1 MDFPSPKSNIA
12 RLNTYK
18 PNFGKSKINN
28 LIRLSANESA
38 LGASLEAIKA
48 LKTFSNDLNRYPPQV
63 SDELISAI
71 SLRYSLNKKKII
83 LGNGSDEL
91 ISILAQ
97 TFLNYNDEAIYTE
110 FGFLQFPQ
118 AISIAGAKG
127 VAANDV
133 NHTASVDNILSKI
146 SKKTKLIFLA
156 NPNNPTGTF
165 IPRKEVVRLH
175 ESIPKKVLLVYDAAY
190 SEFVVNDDYID
201 GSELADKYE
210 NVIMLR
216 TFSKLHGL
224 ASLRLGWGYSSENI
238 IESLMKVRGPFSVNA
253 AAIMAGVAALKDLEF
268 QKKSIQ
274 HNLKWMSWFE
284 KELESLNL
292 DFQRSI
298 TNFLLIKFPIDN
310 KYNAHNAENF
320 LASKGILVR
329 GMKVYGL
336 SNYLRVSIGT
346 EEENVKFVNALKTFF
361 KKQ

>member
-1 MDFPSPKSNIA
+1 MDFPSPKLNIEK
-12 RLNTYK
+12 LHTYK

-38 LGASLEAIKA
+38 LGASSDAIKA

-63 SDELISAI
+63 SDELLSAI
-71 SLRYSLNKKKII
+71 SKRYSLNKNKII

-118 AISIAGAKG
+118 AISIAGAMG
-127 VAANDV
+127 VVANDV

-165 IPRKEVVRLH
+165 ISKNEVIRLH
-175 ESIPKKVLLVYDAAY
+175 ESIPKNILLVYDAAY

-201 GSELADKYE
+201 GSELAEKYE

-224 ASLRLGWGYSSENI
+224 ASLRLGWGYASENI
-238 IESLMKVRGPFSVNA
+238 IGNLMKVRGPFSVNA
-253 AAIMAGVAALKDLEF
+253 AAIMAGVAALEDLEF
-268 QKKSIQ
+268 QKKSVQ
-274 HNLKWMSWFE
+274 HNLKWMSWLE
-284 KELESLNL
+284 KELKLLNL
-292 DFQRSI
+292 DFKSSI
-298 TNFLLIKFPIDN
+298 TNFLLIKFPVELE
-310 KYNAHNAENF
+310 YSAENAESF

-346 EEENVKFVNALKTFF
+346 KEENIKFINELKTFF
-361 KKQ
+361 RK

>member
-1 MDFPSPKSNIA
+1 MDSPSPNLNIK
-12 RLNTYK
+12 RLHTYK

-38 LGASLEAIKA
+38 LGASSDAIKA

-127 VAANDV
+127 VAANDI

-165 IPRKEVVRLH
+165 IPRKEVIRLH
-175 ESIPKKVLLVYDAAY
+175 ESIPKKILLVYDAAY

-284 KELESLNL
+284 KELKSLNL

-298 TNFLLIKFPIDN
+298 TNFLLIKFPGVN
-310 KYNAHNAENF
+310 KYNAQNAENF

-346 EEENVKFVNALKTFF
+346 EDENVKFVNALKTFF
-361 KKQ
+361 KKK

>member
-1 MDFPSPKSNIA
+1 MDFPSP
-12 RLNTYK
+12 RLNIQKLQTYK

-38 LGASLEAIKA
+38 LGASLDAIEA
-48 LKTFSNDLNRYPPQV
+48 LKLFSNNLNRYPPQV
-63 SDELISAI
+63 SDELTNAI
-71 SLRYSLNKKKII
+71 SKRYSLNKKKII

-91 ISILAQ
+91 ISIIAQ
-97 TFLNYNDEAIYTE
+97 TFVNSNDEAIYTE

-127 VAANDV
+127 VVANDV

-165 IPRKEVVRLH
+165 ISKKEIIRLH
-175 ESIPKKVLLVYDAAY
+175 EAVPKNILLVYDAAY
-190 SEFVVNDDYID
+190 SEFVVHDDYMD
-201 GSELADKYE
+201 GTELVEEYD

-224 ASLRLGWGYSSENI
+224 ASLRLGWGYASEKI
-238 IESLMKVRGPFSVNA
+238 IENLMKVRGPFSVNT
-253 AAIMAGVAALKDLEF
+253 AAIMAGIAALEDLNF
-268 QKKSIQ
+268 QKKSVQ
-274 HNLKWMSWFE
+274 HNLKWMSWLK
-284 KELESLNL
+284 KELQSLNL
-292 DFQRSI
+292 EFQPSI
-298 TNFLLIKFPIDN
+298 TNFLLIKFPSDIE
-310 KYNAHNAENF
+310 YNAENAEHY

-336 SNYLRVSIGT
+336 PNYLRVSIGT
-346 EEENVKFVNALKTFF
+346 QDENFEFVNELKTFLEN
-361 KKQ
+361 